1 MFSLQYHF
9 KITFNTSMMKK
20 VFVLINCEC
29 KSSWSLFHILPPFPF
44 FFKFLVSS
52 LFSER
57 EGNLPTRRPTRSAQD
72 LLVSLW
78 HLWFEVAFSLLA
90 LRLSTFQK
98 IYERDKVLEMLQL
111 LREFTPFLKEDSI
124 HFYLTLSY
132 YVSSERSAEFRLI

>member
-1 MFSLQYHF
+1 MNANPAGLFF
-9 KITFNTSMMKK
+9 TSYLL
-20 VFVLINCEC
+20 FLFFLI
-29 KSSWSLFHILPPFPF
+29 F
-44 FFKFLVSS
+44 VSS

-57 EGNLPTRRPTRSAQD
+57 EGNLPTGRPTWSAQD

-98 IYERDKVLEMLQL
+98 IYKRDKVLEMLQL